1 MVGRLWRVWYVIL
14 IYLFR
19 YYFGGNRELL
29 KSFNGE
35 EKDDMIMMYVV
46 EVVV

>member
-1 MVGRLWRVWYVIL
+1 MAGRSWRAWHATL
-14 IYLFR
+14 TYLFR
-19 YYFGGNRELL
+19 HYLGGNREPL

-35 EKDDMIMMYVV
+35 EKDDMIMMYVA